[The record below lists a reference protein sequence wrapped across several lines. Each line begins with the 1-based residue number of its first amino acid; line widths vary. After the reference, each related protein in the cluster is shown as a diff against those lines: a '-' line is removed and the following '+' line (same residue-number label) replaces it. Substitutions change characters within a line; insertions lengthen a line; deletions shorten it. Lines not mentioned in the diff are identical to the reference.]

1 MYTKEE
7 SKQIEEI
14 LELSKEMM
22 RLYSTDDGKLKN
34 PLPMI
39 GMVEGIGIGM
49 AIGIA
54 MHFQMAYITEKRNQS
69 LTQSESFELNDD

>member
-34 PLPMI
+34 PLPT
-39 GMVEGIGIGM
+39 
-49 AIGIA
+49 IGIA